1 MDLTCY
7 EELFLVTRF
16 ETCQVEQALTWEP
29 PLFRLSV
36 PLSGSVMHVMGN
48 ILGVVLKKLPVAVR
62 TVQKPFFTSKIA
74 LSDMISYSF

>member
-7 EELFLVTRF
+7 EALFLVTRF
-16 ETCQVEQALTWEP
+16 QTCQVEQALTWEP

-48 ILGVVLKKLPVAVR
+48 ILGVVLKKLPVDVR
-62 TVQKPFFTSKIA
+62 TVQKP
-74 LSDMISYSF
+74 

>member
-7 EELFLVTRF
+7 EALFPLTRF

-48 ILGVVLKKLPVAVR
+48 ILGVVPNKLPVDVR
-62 TVQKPFFTSKIA
+62 TVQKP
-74 LSDMISYSF
+74 